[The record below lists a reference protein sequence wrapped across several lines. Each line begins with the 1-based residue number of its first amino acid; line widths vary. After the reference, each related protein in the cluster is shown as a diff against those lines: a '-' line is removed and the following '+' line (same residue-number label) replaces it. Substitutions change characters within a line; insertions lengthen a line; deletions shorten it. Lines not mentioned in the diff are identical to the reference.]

1 MERSLSSLA
10 FRGSIVE
17 AVAEAKLQKKLFVVY
32 TAGDNPESKLLE
44 TSTWF
49 DPKVVETLSKYCI
62 LLHILE
68 GSADASNFS
77 AIYPQH
83 SVPCI
88 TAIGYNGVQLW
99 KNEGFVSA
107 DVLASSLEKAWLS
120 LHVQET
126 TAAFLS
132 AALASRNQLAS
143 GTSCPATSEQVTL
156 GTSVLTQSLHGGAL
170 SSDVGQMFDSGGTED
185 RNNKEDVSEVTCDNQ
200 VSVPRPEPSVAN
212 VTDNGEI
219 DGSISQIEPESTPK
233 NYDSHSDAEVA
244 HPVSQKKLDSSD
256 NCLGNS
262 HEVSGERTVTE
273 VSQVGHVY
281 TEVAKEL
288 EKADASD
295 SSAVTSNDVF
305 LNIRL
310 PDGSSLQ
317 AKFSMADTLKM
328 VKDYI
333 IENQTSSLGSFSI
346 ATPYPRKVFNDNDLD
361 SILSE
366 LGLHNRQALVVV
378 PYDKNNSNQ
387 RGGLTHHEAYSS
399 NDANSSLNASEGY
412 WVSVRRILSYVNPF
426 SYLSRSQTSTSSAQE
441 SRIGLQEYGPN
452 ASLQNTPRNGGGRLN
467 SSIGSSNQGTI
478 PNSKS
483 RQQTSRFGANIH
495 TLQHNDDDESR
506 FNNRNTFW
514 NGNSTEFDGNDDE
527 PK

>member
-77 AIYPQH
+77 AIYPQY

-88 TAIGYNGVQLW
+88 TALGYNGVQLW

-132 AALASRNQLAS
+132 AALASRNQLAP
-143 GTSCPATSEQVTL
+143 GTSGPASSEQVTL
-156 GTSVLTQSLHGGAL
+156 ETPVSTQSNDGDTL

-185 RNNKEDVSEVTCDNQ
+185 RNNKEDVSEMTRDNQ

-219 DGSISQIEPESTPK
+219 DGSISQIETESTPR
-233 NYDSHSDAEVA
+233 NYDSQSDAKVA
-244 HPVSQKKLDSSD
+244 HPVSPKKLDSFD
-256 NCLGNS
+256 NCLGNN
-262 HEVSGERTVTE
+262 HEVSGEMTDTE

-288 EKADASD
+288 EKPDASD

-317 AKFSMADTLKM
+317 AKFSMVDTLKM

-346 ATPYPRKVFNDNDLD
+346 AIPYPRKVFNDNDLD
-361 SILSE
+361 NILSE
-366 LGLHNRQALVVV
+366 LGLYNRQALVVV
-378 PYDKNNSNQ
+378 PHNKSNSHH
-387 RGGLTHHEAYSS
+387 RGGSTPHEAYST

-426 SYLSRSQTSTSSAQE
+426 SYLSRSRTSISSAQE
-441 SRIGLQEYGPN
+441 SQIGLREYVPD
-452 ASLQNTPRNGGGRLN
+452 ASLQNNAPRN
-467 SSIGSSNQGTI
+467 GSSNQGTI
-478 PNSKS
+478 PSSKS

-506 FNNRNTFW
+506 FDNRNTFW
-514 NGNSTEFDGNDDE
+514 NGNSTQFDGNDDE